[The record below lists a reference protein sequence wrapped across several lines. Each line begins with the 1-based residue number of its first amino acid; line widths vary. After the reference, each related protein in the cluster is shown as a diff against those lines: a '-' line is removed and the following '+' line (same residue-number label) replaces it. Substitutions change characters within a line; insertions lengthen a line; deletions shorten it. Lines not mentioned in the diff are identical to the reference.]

1 MVCYSA
7 EKPDLQ
13 ATPAVAIFAGKHY
26 GIIPLWRTRTE
37 ALMRK
42 LAISLSKGGVGKTT
56 TAVHLAHGL
65 ANEGREV
72 LLIDMDTQGQAG
84 AFLGVK
90 DEVESRHGLSG
101 ILEQGTAA
109 DEAILSA
116 RENLSLL
123 PGGRGLAAVR
133 KTIDMKDI
141 GGERTMIEA
150 LEPLEEEFDDVVIDT
165 APGWDSLTVNAL
177 FYASEVL
184 IPVSLE
190 SAALESLKAFLES
203 LKKVQ
208 EYHDS
213 LEVKYVVPTFLDGR
227 VKKSEEV
234 LDILEKHFPER
245 LTPPVR
251 YNVRLSEAA
260 GLGET
265 AFEYAPSSASAT
277 DYKKLTTYITTN
289 GNG

>member
-1 MVCYSA
+1 
-7 EKPDLQ
+7 
-13 ATPAVAIFAGKHY
+13 
-26 GIIPLWRTRTE
+26 
-37 ALMRK
+37 MRK
-42 LAISLSKGGVGKTT
+42 LAVSLSKGGVGKTT

-65 ANEGREV
+65 ANEGRDV

-90 DEVESRHGLSG
+90 EEVEPQHGLSG
-101 ILEQGTAA
+101 IIEQGTAA
-109 DEAILSA
+109 KDATLPA
-116 RENLSLL
+116 RENLWLL
-123 PGGRGLAAVR
+123 AGGRGLAAVR

-150 LEPLEEEFDDVVIDT
+150 LDPLEGQFDDVVIDT

-177 FYASEVL
+177 FYATEVL

-190 SAALESLKAFLES
+190 SAALESLRAFLDS
-203 LKKVQ
+203 LKNVQ

-213 LEVKYVVPTFLDGR
+213 LDVKYVVPTFLDGR

-234 LDILEKHFPER
+234 LDILKKHFPER
-245 LTPPVR
+245 LTSPVR

-260 GLGET
+260 GLGKT
-265 AFEYAPSSASAT
+265 AFEYAPSSAGAT
-277 DYKKLTTYITTN
+277 DYEQLTKYITTN